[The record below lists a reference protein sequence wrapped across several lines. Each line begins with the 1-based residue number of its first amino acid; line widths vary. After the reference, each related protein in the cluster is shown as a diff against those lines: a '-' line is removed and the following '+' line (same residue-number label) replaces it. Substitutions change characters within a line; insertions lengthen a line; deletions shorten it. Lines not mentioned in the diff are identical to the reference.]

1 MAILGIHAGSAW
13 AYLILGGV
21 AALFGLALTPLV
33 RDLAWRFG
41 VIDVPGARRV
51 HAQGVPRLGGVAV
64 FAATV
69 AAFAAAAVLGIPAFT
84 VLLGYG
90 WKLSWLLAGT
100 LVIVGLGAADDA
112 WNIRP
117 VAKLSVQVAAAGIAI
132 AGGHGF
138 SVISNPLTGGYTNLG
153 ALSVLATLIW
163 IVGITNA
170 FNLIDGLDGLAAG
183 VALIAC
189 VTVFSVSLVQN
200 RPDAALV
207 AVALGGALLGFL
219 RYNFHPASIFLGD
232 SGSLLLGYLLSLLSI
247 QGQQKGPTA
256 IITLVP
262 ILALG
267 LPITDTLLTV
277 WRRLVGAGAP
287 ALFSADREHIH
298 HRLLSRGMS
307 HRQAVLVLYAVCS
320 AFGLLAF
327 VAVTVAGPGSALLIA
342 GVGVGAYA
350 GIRALGY
357 GITTAADPSS

>member
-1 MAILGIHAGSAW
+1 MTVLGIHVGPAW

-21 AALFGLALTPLV
+21 AALFGLAVTPLV
-33 RDLAWRFG
+33 RGLAWRFG
-41 VIDVPGARRV
+41 VIDVPGGRRV
-51 HAQGVPRLGGVAV
+51 HAQDVPRLGGVAV

-69 AAFAAAAVLGIPAFT
+69 AAFAGAATLGIPAFP
-84 VLLGYG
+84 VLLGSG
-90 WKLSWLLAGT
+90 WQLGWLLAGA
-100 LVIVGLGAADDA
+100 LLIVGLGAADDA

-117 VAKLSVQVAAAGIAI
+117 VAKLSVQVLAAGIAI
-132 AGGHGF
+132 AGGYGF
-138 SVISNPLTGGYTNLG
+138 GVISNPLTGGYISLG
-153 ALSVLATLIW
+153 PLSVLATVIW

-189 VTVFSVSLVQN
+189 ATVFSVSLVQN

-277 WRRLVGAGAP
+277 WRRLLGAGPP

-298 HRLLSRGMS
+298 HRLLHRGMS
-307 HRQAVLVLYAVCS
+307 HRQAVLVLYAVCG
-320 AFGLLAF
+320 AFGVLAF
-327 VAVTVAGPGSALLIA
+327 VAVTVAGPGSTLLIA
-342 GVGVGAYA
+342 VVGIGAYA
-350 GIRALGY
+350 GLRSLGY
-357 GITTAADPSS
+357 SVTTVADRSS